1 MGVWEEYCCV
11 CGGPSKIYRLSELAE
26 DMRDPADIKKL
37 QVTLHNAKPWVTKW
51 IGIDSSEKMYK
62 LGAYDMYG
70 GFQLS
75 GKAVFN
81 LATNYENE
89 NVQPGAAYGIA
100 CHTACKK
107 LLKDK
112 LDYKICY
119 GDVWHRLG
127 GKLAESPSLL
137 PGTYGGIREYQGQD
151 FDWCR
156 LAINGDAWMVADPN
170 KDSRNA
176 ARILKIW
183 RPVVKQHKQPLR
195 SKKVTR
201 TKTTR
206 EQKPGVVCKNCPPGI
221 QKRYKGTEPSPNG
234 MGFSASYDPVG
245 KKRIGKD
252 KSTWVV
258 QSTAAGRKVWKKL

>member
-1 MGVWEEYCCV
+1 MVA
-11 CGGPSKIYRLSELAE
+11 ELA
-26 DMRDPADIKKL
+26 
-37 QVTLHNAKPWVTKW
+37 
-51 IGIDSSEKMYK
+51 
-62 LGAYDMYG
+62 
-70 GFQLS
+70 
-75 GKAVFN
+75 
-81 LATNYENE
+81 
-89 NVQPGAAYGIA
+89 
-100 CHTACKK
+100 
-107 LLKDK
+107 
-112 LDYKICY
+112 
-119 GDVWHRLG
+119 
-127 GKLAESPSLL
+127 
-137 PGTYGGIREYQGQD
+137 
-151 FDWCR
+151 
-156 LAINGDAWMVADPN
+156 PN

-206 EQKPGVVCKNCPPGI
+206 EQKPGVVCKNCPPGV

-258 QSTAAGRKVWKKL
+258 KSTAAGRKVWKKL